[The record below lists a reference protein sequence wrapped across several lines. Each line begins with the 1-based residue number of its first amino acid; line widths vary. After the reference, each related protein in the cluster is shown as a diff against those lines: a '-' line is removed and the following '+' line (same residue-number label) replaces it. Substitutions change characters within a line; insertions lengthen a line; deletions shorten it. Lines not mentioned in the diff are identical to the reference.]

1 MAVEDRDALADL
13 ADIHRVLAGDSRAF
27 RPIVERYAD
36 RVLAFCRSR
45 RLNEDEAADLVQ
57 DVFLR
62 AFRSL
67 GSFRLGES
75 FPSWLFAI
83 AANRLR
89 SRGAKRSGEEKKVE
103 AVAVEEATRETPDAL
118 SEAEKAFEAE
128 EVRKAVASLPAD
140 QRSVV
145 ELYYFA
151 ELSVAEVTEV
161 LGIGEEAVKSRL
173 FRARKKLRS
182 LLESG
187 DSEQPRVAH
196 GGIAL

>member
-1 MAVEDRDALADL
+1 VAVEDRDALADL
-13 ADIHRVLAGDSRAF
+13 ADIHRVLAGDNRAF

-45 RLNEDEAADLVQ
+45 RLDEDEAADLTQ

-83 AANRLR
+83 AANRIR
-89 SRGAKRSGEEKKVE
+89 SRGGKRSSEERKIE
-103 AVAVEEATRETPDAL
+103 AVAAEEGARESPDAL
-118 SEAEKAFEAE
+118 VEAERVFEAE
-128 EVRKAVASLPAD
+128 AVRKAVATLPAE

-151 ELSVAEVTEV
+151 ELSVAEVTVV

-182 LLESG
+182 LLESVNP
-187 DSEQPRVAH
+187 EQPGRAD
-196 GGIAL
+196 GGIVS

>member
-1 MAVEDRDALADL
+1 MEDPDALSDL
-13 ADIHRVLAGDSRAF
+13 ADIHRVLAGDGRAF

-45 RLNEDEAADLVQ
+45 RLSEDEAADLTQ

-89 SRGAKRSGEEKKVE
+89 SRGSKRSGEERKIE
-103 AVAVEEATRETPDAL
+103 ALAAEEGAREAPDAL
-118 SEAEKAFEAE
+118 AEAEKAFEAE
-128 EVRKAVASLPAD
+128 AVRKAVANLPAE

-151 ELSVAEVTEV
+151 ELSVAEVTEL

-182 LLESG
+182 ILESEAH
-187 DSEQPRVAH
+187 EQPRGAD
-196 GGIAL
+196 GGIA